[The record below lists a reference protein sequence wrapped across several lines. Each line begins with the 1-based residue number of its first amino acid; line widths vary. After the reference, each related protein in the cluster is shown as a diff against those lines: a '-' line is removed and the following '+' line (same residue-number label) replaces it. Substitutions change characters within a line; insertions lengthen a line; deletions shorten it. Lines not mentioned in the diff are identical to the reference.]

1 MAKNNNTYAKVIA
14 RAWKDVRFK
23 EKLLKNPKEA
33 LKEMGMDVPA
43 NFDVRVVEDKA
54 NSITF
59 VLPNP
64 PAKAKELTEQDLQ
77 KMAGGMGG
85 SMLEICNDRPARGGL
100 GVVGDSVKDNP
111 RVMC

>member
-1 MAKNNNTYAKVIA
+1 MAKKENNYSKVIA
-14 RAWKDVRFK
+14 RAWKDARFK

-54 NSITF
+54 NSMTF

-64 PAKAKELTEQDLQ
+64 PAKAKELSEQELQ
-77 KMAGGMGG
+77 KMAGGMVHSGLG
-85 SMLEICNDRPARGGL
+85 ICPEKPAGGL
-100 GVVGDSVKDNP
+100 GIVWTDNP
-111 RVMC
+111 LKCPQ